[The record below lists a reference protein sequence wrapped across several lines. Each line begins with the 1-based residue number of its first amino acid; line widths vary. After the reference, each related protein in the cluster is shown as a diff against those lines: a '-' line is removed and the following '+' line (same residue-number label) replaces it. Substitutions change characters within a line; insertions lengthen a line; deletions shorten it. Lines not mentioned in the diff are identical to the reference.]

1 MKYKEIT
8 TDYWFTIEPYVFISI
23 VNNSLLLY
31 NTLDGK
37 TIESD
42 KADVIELLGEILKKE
57 NCGVTLLKKE
67 VYKHDDI
74 NAFVCELREKFMGDV
89 IDVSLSKGKP
99 VQLLPFFNL
108 SNKHELYKKMN
119 FSPRKNILENLS
131 EISIYVD
138 CKTDEA
144 NLISFFKSLPD
155 RLIINIISDMN
166 ILVNYSELLSFFYR
180 YSSSKNIIC
189 SYDTILPLP
198 SIFKNIFSY
207 RVSVDFPIDID
218 KWNDSKQ
225 SLLNQALSFEYVFD
239 VSTMEEYELIEQFVE
254 EFSIEK
260 YRINPIYTGS
270 NLSFFEKNV
279 FLTKDDILS
288 TSMTVKKI
296 FANQAINLFDF
307 GKITSMSNG
316 DAYANVNYPLL
327 GNIYTHSI
335 HEIVYNEIEKGKSW
349 LRIRNQSPCD
359 NCVYQWIC
367 PSPSNYEIAI
377 GRSNLCHVIK

>member
-57 NCGVTLLKKE
+57 NCGVALLKKE

-74 NAFVCELREKFMGDV
+74 NAFVTELREKFMGDV

-131 EISIYVD
+131 EINIYVD

-155 RLIINIISDMN
+155 RLIINIVSDMN
-166 ILVNYSELLSFFYR
+166 ILVKYSELLSFFYR

-225 SLLNQALSFEYVFD
+225 TLLNQALSFEYVFD

-288 TSMTVKKI
+288 TSMTVKK
-296 FANQAINLFDF
+296 FSLTKQL
-307 GKITSMSNG
+307 
-316 DAYANVNYPLL
+316 
-327 GNIYTHSI
+327 IYLI
-335 HEIVYNEIEKGKSW
+335 LEK
-349 LRIRNQSPCD
+349 
-359 NCVYQWIC
+359 
-367 PSPSNYEIAI
+367 
-377 GRSNLCHVIK
+377 

>member
-57 NCGVTLLKKE
+57 NCGVALLKKE

-74 NAFVCELREKFMGDV
+74 NAFVTELREKFMGDV

-131 EISIYVD
+131 EINIYVD

-155 RLIINIISDMN
+155 RLIINIVSDMN
-166 ILVNYSELLSFFYR
+166 ILVKYSELLSFFYR

-225 SLLNQALSFEYVFD
+225 TLLNQALSFEYVFD

-296 FANQAINLFDF
+296 SLTKQL
-307 GKITSMSNG
+307 
-316 DAYANVNYPLL
+316 
-327 GNIYTHSI
+327 IYLI
-335 HEIVYNEIEKGKSW
+335 LEK
-349 LRIRNQSPCD
+349 
-359 NCVYQWIC
+359 
-367 PSPSNYEIAI
+367 
-377 GRSNLCHVIK
+377 

>member
-144 NLISFFKSLPD
+144 NLISFF
-155 RLIINIISDMN
+155 
-166 ILVNYSELLSFFYR
+166 YR

-225 SLLNQALSFEYVFD
+225 TLLNQALSFEYVFD

-307 GKITSMSNG
+307 GKITIMSNG

>member
-57 NCGVTLLKKE
+57 NCGVALLKKE

-74 NAFVCELREKFMGDV
+74 NAFVSELREKFMGDV

-108 SNKHELYKKMN
+108 SSKHELYKKMN

-131 EISIYVD
+131 EINIYVD

-155 RLIINIISDMN
+155 RLIINIVSDMN
-166 ILVNYSELLSFFYR
+166 ILVKYSELLSFFYR

-225 SLLNQALSFEYVFD
+225 TLLNQALSFEYVFD

-270 NLSFFEKNV
+270 NLSFFEKM
-279 FLTKDDILS
+279 F
-288 TSMTVKKI
+288 
-296 FANQAINLFDF
+296 F
-307 GKITSMSNG
+307 
-316 DAYANVNYPLL
+316 
-327 GNIYTHSI
+327 
-335 HEIVYNEIEKGKSW
+335 
-349 LRIRNQSPCD
+349 
-359 NCVYQWIC
+359 
-367 PSPSNYEIAI
+367 
-377 GRSNLCHVIK
+377 

>member
-144 NLISFFKSLPD
+144 NLFPFFIDTVHQKISYVH
-155 RLIINIISDMN
+155 M
-166 ILVNYSELLSFFYR
+166 ILFCL
-180 YSSSKNIIC
+180 C
-189 SYDTILPLP
+189 H
-198 SIFKNIFSY
+198 
-207 RVSVDFPIDID
+207 
-218 KWNDSKQ
+218 
-225 SLLNQALSFEYVFD
+225 
-239 VSTMEEYELIEQFVE
+239 QF
-254 EFSIEK
+254 
-260 YRINPIYTGS
+260 
-270 NLSFFEKNV
+270 L
-279 FLTKDDILS
+279 
-288 TSMTVKKI
+288 KI
-296 FANQAINLFDF
+296 FFHIEF
-307 GKITSMSNG
+307 
-316 DAYANVNYPLL
+316 LL
-327 GNIYTHSI
+327 IFLLI
-335 HEIVYNEIEKGKSW
+335 
-349 LRIRNQSPCD
+349 
-359 NCVYQWIC
+359 
-367 PSPSNYEIAI
+367 
-377 GRSNLCHVIK
+377 

>member
-144 NLISFFKSLPD
+144 NLIYFFKSLPD

-225 SLLNQALSFEYVFD
+225 TLLNQALSFEYVFD
-239 VSTMEEYELIEQFVE
+239 VSTME
-254 EFSIEK
+254 
-260 YRINPIYTGS
+260 
-270 NLSFFEKNV
+270 
-279 FLTKDDILS
+279 
-288 TSMTVKKI
+288 
-296 FANQAINLFDF
+296 
-307 GKITSMSNG
+307 
-316 DAYANVNYPLL
+316 
-327 GNIYTHSI
+327 
-335 HEIVYNEIEKGKSW
+335 
-349 LRIRNQSPCD
+349 
-359 NCVYQWIC
+359 
-367 PSPSNYEIAI
+367 
-377 GRSNLCHVIK
+377 